1 MFIAGRRI
9 CLGQQL
15 AQTELFIFAV
25 TILQN
30 FQIVLGQEEKPSLQP
45 KVKKLVKSPE
55 NNYLVK
61 LVAAKWAEGQS
72 LYRLFILKTLWTSQ
86 IKEIFSWGNA
96 PKIHHPLRI
105 KQTTF
110 SFLLYYAKTPSSI
123 LFLYYLPHRK
133 NFAVTVPDSDPS
145 YSNHSVQWSNLNCT
159 IKFKNWLTA
168 VKFAIACGHSLL
180 MNELSTITPC
190 IWLLHLLC
198 IRF

>member
-72 LYRLFILKTLWTSQ
+72 LYRLFILTTLWTSQ
-86 IKEIFSWGNA
+86 IKETFSWGNA
-96 PKIHHPLRI
+96 PKIHHCASNKPPLVFRWI
-105 KQTTF
+105 MQKRLLAFYSYITDLRCKTLESLCITQTPITV
-110 SFLLYYAKTPSSI
+110 TPSS
-123 LFLYYLPHRK
+123 
-133 NFAVTVPDSDPS
+133 
-145 YSNHSVQWSNLNCT
+145 
-159 IKFKNWLTA
+159 
-168 VKFAIACGHSLL
+168 
-180 MNELSTITPC
+180 MN
-190 IWLLHLLC
+190 
-198 IRF
+198 